1 MRILLACLVVFLL
14 NGCLTIKVKTPSNT
28 AYNFGS
34 VAEESDFGIYKT
46 KENSYDCD
54 RKIKTIRLDIDI
66 PAYLNTKNILVE
78 SRLESNTINK
88 LEGASWIDLPSI
100 LFKEKLESSI
110 ASKCYSIGFSNDTLK
125 LKFVSF
131 NLVKDKEQFA
141 QIRLNY
147 FIYHGSKLVKSGG
160 IDSIY
165 KVLDDTTN
173 SKMQAMQNAINKVI
187 LDIRDKL

>member
-1 MRILLACLVVFLL
+1 MRILLACLAVFLL

-28 AYNFGS
+28 AYSFGS
-34 VAEESDFGIYKT
+34 VENENEFGTYKLQSS
-46 KENSYDCD
+46 NYDCSK
-54 RKIKTIRLDIDI
+54 KIKTIRLDIDI
-66 PAYLNTKNILVE
+66 PSYLNTKNILVE
-78 SRLESNTINK
+78 SRLESNMINK

-110 ASKCYSIGFSNDTLK
+110 SSKCYSIGFSNDTLS
-125 LKFVSF
+125 LKFSSF

-141 QIRLNY
+141 QIKLNY
-147 FIYHGSKLVKSGG
+147 FIYNGSKLVKSGS
-160 IDSIY
+160 IDSVY

-173 SKMQAMQNAINKVI
+173 SKMQAMQNAINKAI